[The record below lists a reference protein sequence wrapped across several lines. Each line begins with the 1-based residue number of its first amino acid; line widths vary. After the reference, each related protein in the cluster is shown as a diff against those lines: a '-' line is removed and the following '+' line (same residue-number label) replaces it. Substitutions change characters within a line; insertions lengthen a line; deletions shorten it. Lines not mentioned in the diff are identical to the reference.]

1 MKNLNVNEWMEM
13 DLIMADH
20 DYIVV
25 YAENEDEWWI
35 LTSRANYFDA
45 MVALT
50 EWAEDEDNGDDN
62 GDGEYLIVNRMGEI
76 IRG

>member
-1 MKNLNVNEWMEM
+1 MKNLNVNEWMEL
-13 DLIMADH
+13 DLIAATY

-25 YAENEDEWWI
+25 YAENEDDWWI

-50 EWAEDEDNGDDN
+50 EWAEDEDKGDDN
-62 GDGEYLIVNRMGEI
+62 GDGEYLIINRMGEI